1 MFGWMII
8 PDIIKGA
15 KICNVDGFF
24 PTYQQYDDNGGNKAI
39 FSLSALSSFSAII
52 AIVIYITTLIV
63 SVKLTFN
70 KKINCNIA
78 DLIIFIFVICLLF
91 LVFVYHYYDLIGGAV
106 KEIKTN
112 TKHSETIT

>member
-15 KICNVDGFF
+15 KICSVDGFF
-24 PTYQQYDDNGGNKAI
+24 PTHQQYDDNGGNNPV

-91 LVFVYHYYDLIGGAV
+91 LVFIYHYYDLIGGAV
-106 KEIKTN
+106 NEIKTN
-112 TKHSETIT
+112 AKHSETIT